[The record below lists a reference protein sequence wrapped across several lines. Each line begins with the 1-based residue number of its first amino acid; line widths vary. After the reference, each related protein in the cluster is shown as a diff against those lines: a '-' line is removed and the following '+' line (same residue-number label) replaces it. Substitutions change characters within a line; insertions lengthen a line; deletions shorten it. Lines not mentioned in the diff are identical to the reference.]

1 MKFTMRL
8 VGAACVAMT
17 AVALSSCALA
27 GKPGAMQSYDFNS
40 IKPDPVIAA
49 MVPQANRDTLRVAM
63 ELHYSPAE
71 FLDDANQPVGYEV
84 DVLKA
89 LAKVMGIKEVQFI
102 DEDFDSIIPKVNE
115 GTDDL
120 GMAALTLNKE
130 RLRQG
135 NMVSYVEAGYSYAT
149 QRDNPKDFDPVS
161 PCGFTVAAQSDTT
174 QADTLQAASDQ
185 CVLIGKSPV
194 TIITEPDQDKLIS
207 QVDQGSIDAI
217 IGETPILAYNQAKYQ
232 NFEMFGE
239 PFETAPQGPFIAKDN
254 AELAKA
260 VRAGLQK
267 MMDTGM
273 LADVLSPWGEETI
286 ALHYATLNPPIA

>member
-1 MKFTMRL
+1 MKSAMKL
-8 VGAACVAMT
+8 VAAVCAA
-17 AVALSSCALA
+17 AVAVTVSSCTLA
-27 GKPGAMQSYDFNS
+27 GKSGAIQSYDFDS

-49 MVPQANRDTLRVAM
+49 MVPAANRDSLRVAM

-71 FLDDANQPVGYEV
+71 FLDDAKQPVGYEV
-84 DVLKA
+84 DVIKA
-89 LAKVMGIKEVQFI
+89 LAKLMGIKEVQFV

-130 RLRQG
+130 RMRQG

-149 QRDNPKDFDPVS
+149 QRDNPKNFDAVS
-161 PCGFTVAAQSDTT
+161 PCGFTVAVQSDTT
-174 QADTLQAASDQ
+174 QAETLQAASDE
-185 CVLIGKSPV
+185 CVSIGKSPV
-194 TIITEPDQDKLIS
+194 TIIAEADQDKLIS
-207 QVDQGSIDAI
+207 QVAQGSIDAI
-217 IGETPILAYNQAKYQ
+217 IGETPILAYNQEKYK
-232 NFEMFGE
+232 NFAMVGE
-239 PFETAPQGPFIAKDN
+239 AFETAPQGPFIAKN
-254 AELAKA
+254 NLELAKA

-273 LADVLSPWGEETI
+273 LADVLSPWGEEPI